1 MGSSKDLDF
10 VERQNAATKARKAVL
25 DKFRAN
31 AADPTAAE
39 RQVARAA
46 GAADRAAA
54 RKVRATEKAEKKAA
68 DAEAAQQAERA
79 AAEQAERA
87 LADSAARELAL
98 RADQKTARDARY
110 AARKARSKRR

>member
-1 MGSSKDLDF
+1 MGGFKDPDF

-31 AADPTAAE
+31 AADPTVAE

-54 RKVRATEKAEKKAA
+54 RKVRATEKAEKKVA
-68 DAEAAQQAERA
+68 DAEAAKQAERA
-79 AAEQAERA
+79 AAEQAERERA
-87 LADSAARELAL
+87 EEANRELASQ
-98 RADQKTARDARY
+98 AEQKTARDARY